1 MLDTSKS
8 VEDRLDA
15 FLQTQSNR
23 LRKPGHSTVD
33 AGKPKSLT
41 HSYIALWTWPWD
53 SAFVVGM
60 LLANRSIGP
69 VLGINAKLHSVL
81 GLFREEED
89 LVVAMEVTSETCD
102 PFNETTTL
110 G

>member
-1 MLDTSKS
+1 MDTSKS

-23 LRKPGHSTVD
+23 LRKTGRSTVD

-41 HSYIALWTWPWD
+41 HSSIALWTWPWD

-69 VLGINAKLHSVL
+69 VLRINAELHSVFD
-81 GLFREEED
+81 LFREEED
-89 LVVAMEVTSETCD
+89 FVVTMEVTSETCD
-102 PFNETTTL
+102 PFNETTSS

>member
-1 MLDTSKS
+1 MDTSKL
-8 VEDRLDA
+8 VEERLDA
-15 FLQTQSNR
+15 FLRTQSNR
-23 LRKPGHSTVD
+23 LRKTGRATVD

-41 HSYIALWTWPWD
+41 HSYIALWTWPQD

-69 VLGINAKLHSVL
+69 VLRINAELHPVFD
-81 GLFREEED
+81 LFREEED
-89 LVVAMEVTSETCD
+89 LVVVMEVTSETCD
-102 PFNETTTL
+102 PFNETTSL

>member
-15 FLQTQSNR
+15 FLRTQSNR
-23 LRKPGHSTVD
+23 LQKTGRSTVD

-41 HSYIALWTWPWD
+41 HSYIALWTWPQD

-60 LLANRSIGP
+60 LLVNRSIGP
-69 VLGINAKLHSVL
+69 VLGINAELHSVFD
-81 GLFREEED
+81 LFREEED
-89 LVVAMEVTSETCD
+89 LVVAVEVTSEACD
-102 PFNETTTL
+102 PFNETTSSE
-110 G
+110 